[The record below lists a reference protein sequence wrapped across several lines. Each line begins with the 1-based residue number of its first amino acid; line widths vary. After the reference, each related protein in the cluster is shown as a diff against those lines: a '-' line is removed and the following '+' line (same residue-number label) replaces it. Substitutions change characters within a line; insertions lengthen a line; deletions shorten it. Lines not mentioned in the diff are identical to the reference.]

1 MDPEQLFKFFNPS
14 LQNHIDYTKI
24 EKKKK
29 YHYVIEYNGLQNR
42 YDIIQQIMLHY
53 PSATKITKNI
63 SISNDGIYTKC
74 NKKVTIHEVLFSTKT
89 LELQQNIS
97 LTGYSLHEKQVKV
110 FEELWGDDDN
120 ENITN
125 DPIVHFKKEKIQEY
139 VVLKTELYE
148 ILITLEKITILFN
161 IDNEDIKPEIFKL
174 IQILLLYIYIGY
186 RFVLTLEHENKI
198 RNHVSFKLMKNEQH
212 IFSYKYLLKKK
223 DVKSVLIKN
232 YFLSLPAIRFNING
246 EVFLLDCYDNLRKIE
261 NTDKEDHYYIDE
273 GFMFH
278 DSSYI
283 SLDEEQFEYNYNL
296 QKNDAFLY
304 YDLEKREYSIY
315 THSSSIYR
323 DVIENEV
330 FTRYS
335 FLNNNAQ
342 HIKFLFFSKKAMDS
356 KHIKEIQE
364 IVDIFQMQSLVKRF
378 CKDLD
383 IDFLNK
389 LPESYKKVI
398 LTESKKIKN
407 MSLKNNW
414 IADFFCKFLSYEYD
428 ESKPIILN
436 LKETP
441 NDLSAKI
448 ISKKE
453 LQLYTI
459 LEKEKIEI
467 NVFDNSGKDKKK
479 SEYYSAITKFLED
492 QSKIYGKELEKRVR
506 GSITNSW
513 MKCWEMI
520 NIFQLVPKDHLSTF
534 TVFCNAEFPGSFI
547 LALNHYIK
555 TETKNKKFEWY
566 ANSIWPTEEL
576 KASKKE
582 IYKDSFKL
590 YEKYPKRWMMTPEN
604 GGDVTDLKM
613 ITIINE
619 QLAHKVDLYTSD
631 VSTGLE
637 NQEEIGEARAHLGQI
652 ICGLKLLKNGGTMVC
667 RTFMFF
673 KPFSMSLIRILT
685 DIFDECF
692 ITKPMI
698 SRPASSEIYI
708 VCKGYKIDENIINNL
723 EQVLSHWSENTIDT
737 YLVPIA
743 EDFYLKMVYALYYV
757 YDRQL
762 HFLKKNMEITKK
774 LYEINKEPKSVSL
787 HLMNQTG
794 QIKEYEF
801 RKSIIDHW
809 KVMFPVPYLPKEDD
823 L

>member
-42 YDIIQQIMLHY
+42 YDIIQHIVLHY
-53 PSATKITKNI
+53 PSTTKVKKNI
-63 SISNDGIYTKC
+63 SVSTDGIYFKC
-74 NKKVTIHEVLFSTKT
+74 DKKVTIKEVLFSTKKI
-89 LELQQNIS
+89 ELQQDI
-97 LTGYSLHEKQVKV
+97 LLHGYSLHEKSVKV
-110 FEELWGDDDN
+110 FEELWGDDEN

-125 DPIVHFKKEKIQEY
+125 DPIVKFKNEKIQECY
-139 VVLKTELYE
+139 VLKTELYE
-148 ILITLEKITILFN
+148 LVITLEKITIYFN
-161 IDNEDIKPEIFKL
+161 LENEETKQDIFNV
-174 IQILLLYIYIGY
+174 IQSILYYIYIGY
-186 RFVLTLEHENKI
+186 KHVITLEHENKI
-198 RNHVSFKLMKNEQH
+198 KNHISFNVIKNQQK
-212 IFSYKYLLKKK
+212 IFLYKYIIKKK
-223 DVKSVLIKN
+223 DTKSAIIKN
-232 YFLSLPAIRFNING
+232 YFSSIPAIRFNIYG
-246 EVFLLDCYDNLRKIE
+246 EVFLLDCYNNIRKIE
-261 NTDKEDHYYIDE
+261 NTDKEDYYYTDE
-273 GFMFH
+273 GFMFP
-278 DSSYI
+278 DSSYLC
-283 SLDEEQFEYNYNL
+283 LDEQEYQNNYHL
-296 QKNDAFLY
+296 EKNDAFLY
-304 YDLEKREYSIY
+304 HDLEKREYSVY
-315 THSSSIYR
+315 THSSNIYKDSIEDQIFIR
-323 DVIENEV
+323 N
-330 FTRYS
+330 S
-335 FLNNNAQ
+335 FLKKSYQ
-342 HIKFLFFSKKAMDS
+342 LKFLYFSKKAMNNMQITE
-356 KHIKEIQE
+356 IKEI
-364 IVDIFQMQSLVKRF
+364 VDVFEMQSMVKRF

-383 IDFLNK
+383 IDFLNG
-389 LPESYKKVI
+389 LPTSYKTVI
-398 LTESKKIKN
+398 LNESKKIKEA
-407 MSLKNNW
+407 SVKTNW
-414 IADFFCKFLSYEYD
+414 VADFFYKFLSYEYD

-436 LKETP
+436 LKDTP
-441 NDLSAKI
+441 HNLSTKI
-448 ISKKE
+448 ISKKD
-453 LQLYTI
+453 LQLSSL
-459 LEKEKIEI
+459 LEKEKNEI
-467 NVFDNSGKDKKK
+467 NEFSKDKKK
-479 SEYYSAITKFLED
+479 LEYYSAVTKFLED

-520 NIFQLVPKDHLSTF
+520 NMFKLVPKDHLSTF
-534 TVFCNAEFPGSFI
+534 TIFCNAEFPGSFI

-604 GGDVTDLKM
+604 GGDVTDSKM

-673 KPFSMSLIRILT
+673 KAFSMSLIRILS

-708 VCKGYKIDENIINNL
+708 VCKGYKIDENIISNL
-723 EQVLSHWSENTIDT
+723 EQVLVVWSENTINT